1 MENFPTLH
9 RPLLPWVV
17 NGLTLV
23 VVLAA
28 TWWSSDHRPL
38 TSSTDAL
45 NSAASPAPLA
55 APGRQ
60 PATVPA
66 AGPTLVVWP
75 AQTTALPSD
84 SIKPV
89 GFTVTVMR

>member
-1 MENFPTLH
+1 MENFPTSH
-9 RPLLPWVV
+9 RPLLPWVA

-38 TSSTDAL
+38 TRSTDAS
-45 NSAASPAPLA
+45 NTAASPAPVA

-60 PATVPA
+60 PVPA
-66 AGPTLVVWP
+66 AGATLVVWP
-75 AQTTALPSD
+75 VQTTALPSD
-84 SIKPV
+84 SIKAV
-89 GFTVTVMR
+89 GFATTVSR